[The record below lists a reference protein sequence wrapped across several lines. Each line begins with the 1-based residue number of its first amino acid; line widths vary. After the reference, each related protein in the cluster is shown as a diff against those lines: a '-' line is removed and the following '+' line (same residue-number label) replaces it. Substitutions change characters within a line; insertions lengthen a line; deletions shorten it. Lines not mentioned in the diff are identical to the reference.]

1 VRRTRSPCVYIL
13 ASRPRGTLYIG
24 VTADLVGRVWLHRN
38 GQGSAFTR
46 RYGVYELVW
55 YEPHVEMASAITRET
70 SLKMWKRL
78 WKLQLIE
85 SFNPQW
91 RDLYP
96 DIL

>member
-1 VRRTRSPCVYIL
+1 
-13 ASRPRGTLYIG
+13 
-24 VTADLVGRVWLHRN
+24 
-38 GQGSAFTR
+38 
-46 RYGVYELVW
+46 
-55 YEPHVEMASAITRET
+55 MASAITRET